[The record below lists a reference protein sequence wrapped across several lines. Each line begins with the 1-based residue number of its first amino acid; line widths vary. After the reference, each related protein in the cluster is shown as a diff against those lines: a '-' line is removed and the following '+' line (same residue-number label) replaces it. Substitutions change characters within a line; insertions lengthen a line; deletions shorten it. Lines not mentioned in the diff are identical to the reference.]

1 MLPPSGAFLTHTYKE
16 TKQSPVSLFLRP
28 LKAARLDFS
37 KSLLLPPAKTDRGV
51 EDAAGR
57 KSLAKEA
64 GSTLWSLKPGSRLL
78 GSWKQT

>member
-1 MLPPSGAFLTHTYKE
+1 M
-16 TKQSPVSLFLRP
+16 SLFLRP

-37 KSLLLPPAKTDRGV
+37 KSLLLPPAKKDGGV

-57 KSLAKEA
+57 TSLAKEA
-64 GSTLWSLKPGSRLL
+64 GSTLWSLNPGPRLL